1 MPKCPKCAGLLV
13 EREDGLYQCDGCGK
27 VFKKK
32 APTTP
37 PVQAVTADESG
48 DCEKSFAAPTDEKP
62 VERNK
67 ITHDEVTEK
76 AKLSQQE
83 EIAELRAR
91 LARLEK
97 ETDGGD
103 AVKKQPSAVLTF
115 VKNRGKSVLFV
126 LLILIAFVTLMT
138 CFCGLRGIYV
148 NVDDPDEFF
157 SFSATGYEWY
167 YKLDGEQVL
176 DKGKWSKSG
185 NSLTLKY
192 EDEWFGEVE
201 ESYQLKDFSW
211 SSFTLYDS
219 FFEEDKKF
227 ERVSVIGYKDSN
239 KKATVTFYSNGGVG
253 GGTHS
258 LKIGSMLSSDETP
271 TREGYLFMGWYT
283 TPDGWKTGEGERYVE
298 EQRVWKDATYYAN
311 WKNAAQFTIRGD
323 YLEQPLSFMENDN
336 VENIFRSSL
345 GWNTLPTGV
354 LGVEFFDDEGNK
366 VNSSAAPAANV
377 TARVIYDATV
387 NNGTLTYV
395 NPALT
400 SYTVPSEVSHI
411 AATAFA
417 NSKQLEKLYIAE
429 RQSELTVA
437 NGAFDACEKLDTVSG
452 YAAKGMRAVVDACAG
467 IKNLIVSDGVIPTR
481 TFENCSG
488 LLSVTVGSGVTAV
501 GDRAFAD
508 CTGLREIVWN
518 TNLSSNLGQNVFANA
533 GNEGAGV
540 TVYFGGNATRAFN
553 FFDTTTTS
561 QSPNVTAVVIGD
573 SVTSIRDSA
582 FSGCSSLTSATIGNG
597 VTSIG
602 QYAFAYC
609 SGLTSITIP
618 DSVTSIGYCAF
629 EGCSGLTSITI
640 PDSVT
645 SIGSSAFEDCSGLTS
660 VTIGNSVTSIEYDAF
675 YNCSGLTSITIPDS
689 VTSIGSDAFYN
700 CNSLTTISY
709 TGDMQS
715 WLGKNWHYEIMSSG
729 RTLYIDGSKV
739 AGAIVIPDGV
749 QSVPS
754 YAFYYQAGLTSITI
768 PDSVTSIGYCAFEG
782 CSGLTS
788 ITIPDSVTSIGNYAF
803 SGCSGLT
810 SVTIGNSVTS
820 MGYWAFYGCSGLTSI
835 TIPDSVTSIGERTFY
850 GCSGLTSIT
859 IPDSVTSIEYS
870 AFSGCSG
877 LTSVYYTGDVAG
889 WCGISG
895 LGNIMSSGRTLY
907 IDGEKVEGAIVIPD
921 GVQSVPSYA
930 FYCQAGITSIT
941 IPDSVTSIGW
951 YAFSGCTGLTSIT
964 IPDSVTSI
972 GDDAFEDCSGLTSV
986 YYTGDVAGWCG
997 ISGLGNI
1004 MSSGRTLYIDGNK
1017 LEGAIVIPD
1026 GITSIPSYAFAYQ
1039 TGITS
1044 ITIPD
1049 SVTSIGSYAFSRC
1062 SGLTSITI
1070 PDSVTSIGEGA
1081 FYNCTGLTSITIP
1094 DSVTSI
1100 GNNAFYNC
1108 SGLTSITIPDSV
1120 TSIEYSAFSGC
1131 SGLTSVTI
1139 PDSVTGIGEW
1149 AFHNCSGLTSIT
1161 IPDSVTSIGDDA
1173 FEDCSG
1179 LTSIHYTGDMQ
1190 SWLGKNW
1197 HDEIMSSGRT
1207 LYIDGEKVEGAI
1219 VIPDGVQSVPS
1230 YAFRGQSGITSVV
1243 IPDSVTSIGWYAFQY
1258 CRGLTSITIPDSVT
1272 SIGWYAFYGCRG
1284 LTSVTIG
1291 NSVTGI
1297 GFDAFEDCSGL
1308 TSIYYTGDM
1317 QSWLGKD
1324 WHYEI
1329 MSSGRTLYINGNK
1342 LEGAIVIPDGVES
1355 VPSYAFRGQSGI
1367 TSVVIPD
1374 SVTSIGSYAF
1384 YYCSGL
1390 TSITIPDSV
1399 TNIGSSAFSGCSGLT
1414 SITIPNG
1421 VTSIGRLAFSGCSGL
1436 TSVTFENTSGWRVS
1450 EYSNSSSYTSLS
1462 RSYLSNRST
1471 AATYLKS
1478 TYRTYYWRRV

>member
-37 PVQAVTADESG
+37 PVQAVKADASG
-48 DCEKSFAAPTDEKP
+48 DCEKSFAAPTDEKT

-258 LKIGSMLSSDETP
+258 LKIGSVLSSDETP

-323 YLEQPLSFMENDN
+323 NLEQPLSFMENDN
-336 VENIFRSSL
+336 VENIFRSAM

-366 VNSSAAPAANV
+366 VDSNAAPAANV

-400 SYTVPSEVSHI
+400 SYTIPSDVSHI

-417 NSKQLEKLYIAE
+417 HSKQLEKLYIAE

-467 IKNLIVSDGVIPTR
+467 IKNLIVSDGVITTR

-501 GDRAFAD
+501 GDGAFAG

-518 TNLSSNLGQNVFANA
+518 TGLSSNLGQNIFANA

-553 FFDTTTTS
+553 FFDTTTMS
-561 QSPNVTAVVIGD
+561 QSPNITAVVIGD
-573 SVTSIRDSA
+573 NVTSIGYEAFRD
-582 FSGCSSLTSATIGNG
+582 CSSLRSVTIGNG

-602 QYAFAYC
+602 YDAFY
-609 SGLTSITIP
+609 
-618 DSVTSIGYCAF
+618 
-629 EGCSGLTSITI
+629 GCSGLTSI
-640 PDSVT
+640 
-645 SIGSSAFEDCSGLTS
+645 
-660 VTIGNSVTSIEYDAF
+660 Y
-675 YNCSGLTSITIPDS
+675 
-689 VTSIGSDAFYN
+689 
-700 CNSLTTISY
+700 Y

-715 WLGKNWHYEIMSSG
+715 WLGKNWHSSIMSSG
-729 RTLYIDGSKV
+729 RTLYIDG
-739 AGAIVIPDGV
+739 
-749 QSVPS
+749 
-754 YAFYYQAGLTSITI
+754 
-768 PDSVTSIGYCAFEG
+768 
-782 CSGLTS
+782 
-788 ITIPDSVTSIGNYAF
+788 N
-803 SGCSGLT
+803 
-810 SVTIGNSVTS
+810 
-820 MGYWAFYGCSGLTSI
+820 
-835 TIPDSVTSIGERTFY
+835 
-850 GCSGLTSIT
+850 
-859 IPDSVTSIEYS
+859 
-870 AFSGCSG
+870 
-877 LTSVYYTGDVAG
+877 
-889 WCGISG
+889 
-895 LGNIMSSGRTLY
+895 
-907 IDGEKVEGAIVIPD
+907 KVEGAIVIPD
-921 GVQSVPSYA
+921 GVQSV
-930 FYCQAGITSIT
+930 T
-941 IPDSVTSIGW
+941 
-951 YAFSGCTGLTSIT
+951 
-964 IPDSVTSI
+964 
-972 GDDAFEDCSGLTSV
+972 
-986 YYTGDVAGWCG
+986 
-997 ISGLGNI
+997 
-1004 MSSGRTLYIDGNK
+1004 
-1017 LEGAIVIPD
+1017 
-1026 GITSIPSYAFAYQ
+1026 
-1039 TGITS
+1039 
-1044 ITIPD
+1044 
-1049 SVTSIGSYAFSRC
+1049 
-1062 SGLTSITI
+1062 
-1070 PDSVTSIGEGA
+1070 
-1081 FYNCTGLTSITIP
+1081 
-1094 DSVTSI
+1094 
-1100 GNNAFYNC
+1100 
-1108 SGLTSITIPDSV
+1108 
-1120 TSIEYSAFSGC
+1120 
-1131 SGLTSVTI
+1131 
-1139 PDSVTGIGEW
+1139 
-1149 AFHNCSGLTSIT
+1149 
-1161 IPDSVTSIGDDA
+1161 
-1173 FEDCSG
+1173 
-1179 LTSIHYTGDMQ
+1179 
-1190 SWLGKNW
+1190 
-1197 HDEIMSSGRT
+1197 
-1207 LYIDGEKVEGAI
+1207 
-1219 VIPDGVQSVPS
+1219 S

-1243 IPDSVTSIGWYAFQY
+1243 IPDSVTSIGNYAFSY
-1258 CRGLTSITIPDSVT
+1258 CSGLKSVTIGNGVTSIGYDAFYGTAWYDSQPDGLVYAGKVAYKYKGTMPNNTSIVLREGTLGIAYYAFYGCSGLTSIIIPDSVTSIGSYAFCYCSRLTSVTIGDSVTSIGQSAFSRCSGLTSITIPDSVT
-1272 SIGWYAFYGCRG
+1272 SIG
-1284 LTSVTIG
+1284 
-1291 NSVTGI
+1291 
-1297 GFDAFEDCSGL
+1297 DD
-1308 TSIYYTGDM
+1308 
-1317 QSWLGKD
+1317 
-1324 WHYEI
+1324 
-1329 MSSGRTLYINGNK
+1329 
-1342 LEGAIVIPDGVES
+1342 
-1355 VPSYAFRGQSGI
+1355 
-1367 TSVVIPD
+1367 
-1374 SVTSIGSYAF
+1374 
-1384 YYCSGL
+1384 
-1390 TSITIPDSV
+1390 
-1399 TNIGSSAFSGCSGLT
+1399 
-1414 SITIPNG
+1414 
-1421 VTSIGRLAFSGCSGL
+1421 AFSGCSGL
-1436 TSVTFENTSGWRVS
+1436 TSVTIGNGVTSIGARAFYDCDGLMSVTIGNGVTSIGNAAFYNCSGLTSVTIPDSVTSIGGSAFSRCSGLTSATFENTSGWRVS
-1450 EYSNSSSYTSLS
+1450 VFSSFGSYDSLSSSDLS
-1462 RSYLSNRST
+1462 DPST
-1471 AATYLKS
+1471 AANYLKS
-1478 TYRTYYWRRV
+1478 TYYSYYWRRV

>member
-48 DCEKSFAAPTDEKP
+48 DCEKSFAAPTDEKT

-157 SFSATGYEWY
+157 SFNATGYEWY

-185 NSLTLKY
+185 NTLTLKY

-211 SSFTLYDS
+211 NSFTLYDS

-258 LKIGSMLSSDETP
+258 LKIGSVLSSDETP

-366 VNSSAAPAANV
+366 VNSNAAPAANV
-377 TARVIYDATV
+377 TARVIYDVTV

-452 YAAKGMRAVVDACAG
+452 YAAKGMRAVVDAWAG
-467 IKNLIVSDGVIPTR
+467 IKNLIVSDGVITTR

-488 LLSVTVGSGVTAV
+488 LLSVTVGGGVTAV

-533 GNEGAGV
+533 GNGGAGV

-553 FFDTTTTS
+553 FFETTTSS

-573 SVTSIRDSA
+573 
-582 FSGCSSLTSATIGNG
+582 N
-597 VTSIG
+597 
-602 QYAFAYC
+602 
-609 SGLTSITIP
+609 
-618 DSVTSIGYCAF
+618 
-629 EGCSGLTSITI
+629 
-640 PDSVT
+640 
-645 SIGSSAFEDCSGLTS
+645 
-660 VTIGNSVTSIEYDAF
+660 
-675 YNCSGLTSITIPDS
+675 
-689 VTSIGSDAFYN
+689 
-700 CNSLTTISY
+700 
-709 TGDMQS
+709 
-715 WLGKNWHYEIMSSG
+715 
-729 RTLYIDGSKV
+729 
-739 AGAIVIPDGV
+739 
-749 QSVPS
+749 
-754 YAFYYQAGLTSITI
+754 
-768 PDSVTSIGYCAFEG
+768 
-782 CSGLTS
+782 
-788 ITIPDSVTSIGNYAF
+788 VTSIGN
-803 SGCSGLT
+803 
-810 SVTIGNSVTS
+810 
-820 MGYWAFYGCSGLTSI
+820 
-835 TIPDSVTSIGERTFY
+835 
-850 GCSGLTSIT
+850 
-859 IPDSVTSIEYS
+859 S
-870 AFSGCSG
+870 AF
-877 LTSVYYTGDVAG
+877 A
-889 WCGISG
+889 
-895 LGNIMSSGRTLY
+895 
-907 IDGEKVEGAIVIPD
+907 
-921 GVQSVPSYA
+921 
-930 FYCQAGITSIT
+930 
-941 IPDSVTSIGW
+941 
-951 YAFSGCTGLTSIT
+951 
-964 IPDSVTSI
+964 
-972 GDDAFEDCSGLTSV
+972 
-986 YYTGDVAGWCG
+986 
-997 ISGLGNI
+997 
-1004 MSSGRTLYIDGNK
+1004 
-1017 LEGAIVIPD
+1017 
-1026 GITSIPSYAFAYQ
+1026 
-1039 TGITS
+1039 
-1044 ITIPD
+1044 
-1049 SVTSIGSYAFSRC
+1049 
-1062 SGLTSITI
+1062 
-1070 PDSVTSIGEGA
+1070 
-1081 FYNCTGLTSITIP
+1081 
-1094 DSVTSI
+1094 
-1100 GNNAFYNC
+1100 
-1108 SGLTSITIPDSV
+1108 
-1120 TSIEYSAFSGC
+1120 
-1131 SGLTSVTI
+1131 
-1139 PDSVTGIGEW
+1139 
-1149 AFHNCSGLTSIT
+1149 
-1161 IPDSVTSIGDDA
+1161 
-1173 FEDCSG
+1173 
-1179 LTSIHYTGDMQ
+1179 
-1190 SWLGKNW
+1190 
-1197 HDEIMSSGRT
+1197 
-1207 LYIDGEKVEGAI
+1207 
-1219 VIPDGVQSVPS
+1219 
-1230 YAFRGQSGITSVV
+1230 
-1243 IPDSVTSIGWYAFQY
+1243 
-1258 CRGLTSITIPDSVT
+1258 
-1272 SIGWYAFYGCRG
+1272 
-1284 LTSVTIG
+1284 
-1291 NSVTGI
+1291 
-1297 GFDAFEDCSGL
+1297 
-1308 TSIYYTGDM
+1308 
-1317 QSWLGKD
+1317 
-1324 WHYEI
+1324 
-1329 MSSGRTLYINGNK
+1329 
-1342 LEGAIVIPDGVES
+1342 
-1355 VPSYAFRGQSGI
+1355 
-1367 TSVVIPD
+1367 
-1374 SVTSIGSYAF
+1374 
-1384 YYCSGL
+1384 
-1390 TSITIPDSV
+1390 
-1399 TNIGSSAFSGCSGLT
+1399 
-1414 SITIPNG
+1414 
-1421 VTSIGRLAFSGCSGL
+1421 
-1436 TSVTFENTSGWRVS
+1436 
-1450 EYSNSSSYTSLS
+1450 
-1462 RSYLSNRST
+1462 
-1471 AATYLKS
+1471 
-1478 TYRTYYWRRV
+1478 

>member
-157 SFSATGYEWY
+157 SFNATGYEWY

-258 LKIGSMLSSDETP
+258 LKIGSVLSSDETP

-323 YLEQPLSFMENDN
+323 NLEQPLSFMENDN

-366 VNSSAAPAANV
+366 VDSNAAPAANV

-400 SYTVPSEVSHI
+400 SYTVPSDVSHI

-437 NGAFDACEKLDTVSG
+437 SGAFDACGKLDTVSG

-467 IKNLIVSDGVIPTR
+467 IKNLIVSDGVITTR

-501 GDRAFAD
+501 GDRAFTD

-518 TNLSSNLGQNVFANA
+518 TGLSSNLGQNIFANA

-553 FFDTTTTS
+553 FFETTTSS

-573 SVTSIRDSA
+573 NVTSIGYEAFRD
-582 FSGCSSLTSATIGNG
+582 CSSLRSVTIGNG

-602 QYAFAYC
+602 DRVFY
-609 SGLTSITIP
+609 
-618 DSVTSIGYCAF
+618 
-629 EGCSGLTSITI
+629 GCSGLI
-640 PDSVT
+640 
-645 SIGSSAFEDCSGLTS
+645 S
-660 VTIGNSVTSIEYDAF
+660 VTIGNSVTSI
-675 YNCSGLTSITIPDS
+675 GDS
-689 VTSIGSDAFYN
+689 
-700 CNSLTTISY
+700 
-709 TGDMQS
+709 
-715 WLGKNWHYEIMSSG
+715 
-729 RTLYIDGSKV
+729 
-739 AGAIVIPDGV
+739 
-749 QSVPS
+749 
-754 YAFYYQAGLTSITI
+754 
-768 PDSVTSIGYCAFEG
+768 
-782 CSGLTS
+782 
-788 ITIPDSVTSIGNYAF
+788 
-803 SGCSGLT
+803 
-810 SVTIGNSVTS
+810 
-820 MGYWAFYGCSGLTSI
+820 AFYGTAWYNSQTNGVIYAGKVVYKYKGTMPSNTSIVLQEGTLGIADCAFWDCSGLTSI
-835 TIPDSVTSIGERTFY
+835 TIPDSVTSIGEWAFY
-850 GCSGLTSIT
+850 WCSGLTSIA
-859 IPDSVTSIEYS
+859 IPDSVTSIGKS
-870 AFSGCSG
+870 AFLGCNG
-877 LTSVYYTGDVAG
+877 LTSVYYTEDVAG
-889 WCGISG
+889 WCGISFG
-895 LGNIMSSGRTLY
+895 
-907 IDGEKVEGAIVIPD
+907 D
-921 GVQSVPSYA
+921 SYA
-930 FYCQAGITSIT
+930 NPLYDAGNLYVGGSLVTDLV
-941 IPDSVTSIGW
+941 IPDSVT
-951 YAFSGCTGLTSIT
+951 
-964 IPDSVTSI
+964 
-972 GDDAFEDCSGLTSV
+972 
-986 YYTGDVAGWCG
+986 
-997 ISGLGNI
+997 N
-1004 MSSGRTLYIDGNK
+1004 
-1017 LEGAIVIPD
+1017 
-1026 GITSIPSYAFAYQ
+1026 
-1039 TGITS
+1039 
-1044 ITIPD
+1044 
-1049 SVTSIGSYAFSRC
+1049 IGSYAF
-1062 SGLTSITI
+1062 
-1070 PDSVTSIGEGA
+1070 
-1081 FYNCTGLTSITIP
+1081 N
-1094 DSVTSI
+1094 
-1100 GNNAFYNC
+1100 
-1108 SGLTSITIPDSV
+1108 
-1120 TSIEYSAFSGC
+1120 GC

-1139 PDSVTGIGEW
+1139 PDSVASIGDY
-1149 AFHNCSGLTSIT
+1149 AFYNCSGLTSVTIPDSVTSIGYRAFYNCSGLTSIT

-1173 FEDCSG
+1173 F
-1179 LTSIHYTGDMQ
+1179 
-1190 SWLGKNW
+1190 
-1197 HDEIMSSGRT
+1197 R
-1207 LYIDGEKVEGAI
+1207 
-1219 VIPDGVQSVPS
+1219 
-1230 YAFRGQSGITSVV
+1230 
-1243 IPDSVTSIGWYAFQY
+1243 
-1258 CRGLTSITIPDSVT
+1258 
-1272 SIGWYAFYGCRG
+1272 
-1284 LTSVTIG
+1284 
-1291 NSVTGI
+1291 
-1297 GFDAFEDCSGL
+1297 
-1308 TSIYYTGDM
+1308 
-1317 QSWLGKD
+1317 
-1324 WHYEI
+1324 
-1329 MSSGRTLYINGNK
+1329 
-1342 LEGAIVIPDGVES
+1342 
-1355 VPSYAFRGQSGI
+1355 
-1367 TSVVIPD
+1367 
-1374 SVTSIGSYAF
+1374 
-1384 YYCSGL
+1384 
-1390 TSITIPDSV
+1390 
-1399 TNIGSSAFSGCSGLT
+1399 GCS
-1414 SITIPNG
+1414 
-1421 VTSIGRLAFSGCSGL
+1421 RLASA
-1436 TSVTFENTSGWRVS
+1436 TFGNTSGWQVS
-1450 EYSNSSSYTSLS
+1450 PYSHFSSYTDLS
-1462 RSYLSNRST
+1462 SSDLSDPST
-1471 AATYLKS
+1471 AANYLKS
-1478 TYRTYYWRRV
+1478 TYYSYYWRRV